1 VSDIESRILEYLLNS
16 LWQVPVIFA
25 AGWIA
30 VRMARR
36 IGPQMEHRVWV
47 SALMLEAAL
56 PACRFRLEGL
66 LREMGGLV
74 LRGAGTGSGGVQVV
88 LGAGAIS
95 RAGMLRM
102 PRGMLEEVAVA
113 YGCGLMYFAGRLG
126 WGLWR
131 TYVMT
136 KQAECVTLTGE
147 AMRHWERY
155 AKIFGCESAR
165 VGVSAMVA
173 GPATVGGR
181 QGVMLV
187 PPGFLESVT
196 EADLDAVVSHEFA
209 HMRRRDFLKN
219 LVYGALSLPVAYH
232 PLLWMTRARVAES
245 REMVCDAMAAEAVEG
260 RENYA
265 RSLLRLA
272 SLLVKC
278 PPVKTLHA
286 IGIFDANIF
295 ERRVMK
301 LTQGRVEIRGARQFA
316 MAAAC
321 VVVGLA
327 TCASALALR
336 MDVAAPV
343 AASAPQSE
351 SSARMTV
358 PAQEMEAV
366 YRKNPVYPVKAR
378 ASKDTLDGPVVLA
391 VTVSEDG
398 MPTEVHVTKSLRPDY
413 DESALVAV
421 REWRW
426 HPYLLNG
433 NPVAV
438 DTTVT
443 VNYSPA
449 R

>member
-1 VSDIESRILEYLLNS
+1 VSDIEHRILEYLLNS

-25 AGWIA
+25 AGWVA
-30 VRMARR
+30 ARMALR
-36 IGPQMEHRVWV
+36 IGPRMEHRVWV

-56 PACRFRLEGL
+56 PACRFRLGDL
-66 LREMGGLV
+66 LREMEGLV
-74 LRGAGTGSGGVQVV
+74 LRGAATGSGGVRVV

-95 RAGMLRM
+95 GAGILRM
-102 PRGMLEEVAVA
+102 PREMLAEVAVA
-113 YGCGLMYFAGRLG
+113 YGCGLVYFAGRLG

-131 TYVMT
+131 TRVMT
-136 KQAECVTLTGE
+136 KQAECVTLTGK
-147 AMRHWERY
+147 AMQHWERY

-165 VGVSAMVA
+165 VAASPMISGPVTVA
-173 GPATVGGR
+173 GR

-209 HMRRRDFLKN
+209 HMRRDFLKN
-219 LVYGALSLPVAYH
+219 LVYRALSLPVAYH
-232 PLLWMTRARVAES
+232 TLLWMTRARVAES
-245 REMVCDAMAAEAVEG
+245 REMVCDAMAAEVVEG

-316 MAAAC
+316 MAAVC

-336 MDVAAPV
+336 MDVAAPPV

-366 YRKNPVYPVKAR
+366 YRR
-378 ASKDTLDGPVVLA
+378 TLY
-391 VTVSEDG
+391 T
-398 MPTEVHVTKSLRPDY
+398 R
-413 DESALVAV
+413 
-421 REWRW
+421 
-426 HPYLLNG
+426 
-433 NPVAV
+433 
-438 DTTVT
+438 
-443 VNYSPA
+443 
-449 R
+449 